1 LLGSWLRRSRLTLAF
16 FTCGSFGLFFSS
28 ATLYATFKP
37 YAGILERYVQTGDE
51 GEMGDLLGFL
61 GDTQTLPCDDVQFW
75 FAVSALCVFS
85 LFLAV
90 GTFLVQHLRAN
101 ESI

>member
-1 LLGSWLRRSRLTLAF
+1 
-16 FTCGSFGLFFSS
+16 
-28 ATLYATFKP
+28 
-37 YAGILERYVQTGDE
+37 
-51 GEMGDLLGFL
+51 MGDLLGFL